1 MSDRQRDTGIR
12 EIAIKNPDLV
22 ASYSTIFLQVASRGT
37 PFSGEDVTRAFR
49 ERDGRRPTHPSWF
62 GAMFGNTLRQ
72 LVAAGRVRYVGM
84 AKMHSPRNHSNQR
97 PLYQLIEKSSSQ

>member
-49 ERDGRRPTHPSWF
+49 ERDGRRPTHPNWF
-62 GAMFGNTLRQ
+62 GAMFGNITAPARRRRTCEVCRHGQDALTAQ
-72 LVAAGRVRYVGM
+72 
-84 AKMHSPRNHSNQR
+84 
-97 PLYQLIEKSSSQ
+97 PLEPATALPTH